1 MKMDLLWLVP
11 LFLLGFTVVHL
22 SKMMRLYVVLLEQ
35 KIEFKRFVLT
45 YLKTTFVNLLIP
57 FKLGEIYRIYCFSR
71 ETKVFQIGLCSV
83 LVDRFFD
90 TAALLL
96 LLIPFELFITGNVTL
111 VTGILTIVSVL
122 AIFVFAV
129 FLGIYRY
136 LNRYIIMNKTSKR
149 SMTALKSLEVT
160 KEWYDY
166 VKNLV
171 AGRYALITLLSCLAW
186 LVEIGVLWCLAS
198 ICTIKFGISAFSDYI
213 AAIFMSGSSQLLRMY
228 TLVSLDI
235 LAILTM
241 IAFVVYH
248 TGRNRKMRSKNNK
261 AGE

>member
-1 MKMDLLWLVP
+1 MKIELLWLVP
-11 LFLLGFTVVHL
+11 LFLIGFTVVHL

-71 ETKVFQIGLCSV
+71 ETKVFQIGICSV

-96 LLIPFELFITGNVTL
+96 LLIPFELFITGKVTL

-186 LVEIGVLWCLAS
+186 LVEVGALWCLAS
-198 ICTIKFGISAFSDYI
+198 IYNMKFGISAFSDYI
-213 AAIFMSGSSQLLRMY
+213 AAIFMSGSSPLLKMY
-228 TLVSLDI
+228 TLVSLVI

-248 TGRNRKMRSKNNK
+248 TGRNRKRRSKNNK